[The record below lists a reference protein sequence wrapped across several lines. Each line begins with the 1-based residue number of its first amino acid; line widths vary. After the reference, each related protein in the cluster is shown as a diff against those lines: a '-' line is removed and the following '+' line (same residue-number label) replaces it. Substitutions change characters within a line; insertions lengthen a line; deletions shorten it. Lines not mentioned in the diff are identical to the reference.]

1 MKLAFLAVAT
11 VYAVSLFLVGASLRS
26 PGMPY
31 LAIFSIG
38 ALASGIGVGWILL
51 HERRG

>member
-1 MKLAFLAVAT
+1 MKLAFLAVVAAY
-11 VYAVSLFLVGASLRS
+11 VGFLFLVGASLRS

-31 LAIFSIG
+31 LVTFSIG
-38 ALASGIGVGWILL
+38 ALAIGIGVGWILL